1 MRVVSS
7 DLVKDKVVLLRFD
20 IDVELRQIGG
30 RWEVAE
36 DYRLRVGLPTLRL
49 CLDNAEEVIILGHLG
64 RPEGKEEPALS
75 VEPIYN
81 WFYQNGF
88 KEQLTDKRLRLLENL
103 RFEAGEDLASEEYA
117 AKLASYGNFYVN
129 EAFAAHHSAA
139 STTVLPLY
147 LPHAAGLRFAKEVE
161 TLKRI
166 KENPKKPLVAI
177 IGGVKVEDKY
187 PVIKAIS
194 AFSDHILVG
203 GLLAQK
209 IKQQNLEIPVNVILA
224 QSSENGL
231 DISKESLEK
240 FKEILKTAGT
250 IIWAGPVGKYED
262 PAGILGTRV
271 LAETIINTGAESI
284 IGGGDTIA
292 ALNGFLDKFSFV
304 SVGGGAMLK
313 LLSTGTLPT
322 IRVLE

>member
-1 MRVVSS
+1 MRVVNPE
-7 DLVKDKVVLLRFD
+7 LVKDKVVLLRFD
-20 IDVELRQIGG
+20 VDVELKQVGDK
-30 RWEVAE
+30 WEVAE
-36 DYRLRVGLPTLRL
+36 DYRLRVGLPTLKI

-64 RPEGKEEPALS
+64 RPEGKEDPALS

-81 WFYQNGF
+81 WFYKSGF
-88 KEQLTDKRLRLLENL
+88 KEQLTDKRLRLMENL
-103 RFEAGEDLASEEYA
+103 RFEIGEDEASEEYA
-117 AKLASYGNFYVN
+117 AKLASFGNFYVN
-129 EAFAAHHSAA
+129 EAFAAHHAAA
-139 STTVLPLY
+139 STTVLPLH
-147 LPHAAGLRFAKEVE
+147 LPHAAGLRFAKEVD
-161 TLKRI
+161 TLRRI

-194 AFSDHILVG
+194 AFSDYILVG

-209 IKQQNLEIPVNVILA
+209 IKQQNLEIPSNVILA
-224 QSSENGL
+224 QSSESGL
-231 DISKESLEK
+231 DISTETLEK
-240 FKEILKTAGT
+240 FKNILKTAGT

-262 PAGILGTRV
+262 PGGIFGTKA
-271 LAETIINTGAESI
+271 LAETIINTNAESV

-292 ALNGFLDKFSFV
+292 ALDGFLDKFSFV

-322 IRVLE
+322 IRALE